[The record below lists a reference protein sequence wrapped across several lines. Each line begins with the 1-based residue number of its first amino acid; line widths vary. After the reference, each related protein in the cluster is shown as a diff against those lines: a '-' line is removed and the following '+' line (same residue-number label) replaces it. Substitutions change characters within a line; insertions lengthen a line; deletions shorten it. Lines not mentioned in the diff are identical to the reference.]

1 MTRRC
6 TQMHF
11 GENQLSRNLIGLSPL
26 TPSHPPGFQPR
37 WVRSSTRS
45 YPRFNLLRAR
55 SSRFGSR
62 TRDFKRL
69 LRLAFATHTPHGLCS
84 PHATD
89 SQTHFS
95 IGTPSPHEEAP
106 TDCRRTVS
114 ETVSLPSRGTFH
126 LSLTVLVRY
135 RSDRNIQAY
144 PTVRADSHG
153 VPRDPCYLGDAI
165 GRPCAFRYGALTL
178 CGPVFNPV
186 PLTHGF
192 LQLPAGPSEP
202 AHAIPQHP
210 TRNPRRVSHA
220 QGLAIIRF
228 RSPLLTEYPFLQVLR
243 CFTSLR
249 TPRPKPVP
257 THDGRWVPPF
267 GNPRIKALLAAPRG
281 LSQPQT
287 SFIGPVCQGIHH
299 TPLQATHTM
308 KVHGRKIPLANSQ
321 TTNHHTKN
329 DHKTIETNTKKQ
341 SSIRNQQQNKDS
353 KTLVLLASTI
363 QFSSH
368 HAPPRRPD
376 RHTAGPQAR
385 RASNRARQKP
395 GVAIREP
402 KSASAPPPRNIPRR
416 TNRKPMISSTPATRP
431 HATIAR
437 EGPHRTPNGIL
448 YSP

>member
-1 MTRRC
+1 M
-6 TQMHF
+6 
-11 GENQLSRNLIGLSPL
+11 
-26 TPSHPPGFQPR
+26 
-37 WVRSSTRS
+37 
-45 YPRFNLLRAR
+45 
-55 SSRFGSR
+55 
-62 TRDFKRL
+62 
-69 LRLAFATHTPHGLCS
+69 
-84 PHATD
+84 
-89 SQTHFS
+89 
-95 IGTPSPHEEAP
+95 
-106 TDCRRTVS
+106 
-114 ETVSLPSRGTFH
+114 
-126 LSLTVLVRY
+126 
-135 RSDRNIQAY
+135 
-144 PTVRADSHG
+144 
-153 VPRDPCYLGDAI
+153 GDAI

-210 TRNPRRVSHA
+210 ARNPRRVSHA

-281 LSQPQT
+281 ISQPQT

-299 TPLQATHTM
+299 TPLQATHTT

-329 DHKTIETNTKKQ
+329 DHKTIETNNRVRFE
-341 SSIRNQQQNKDS
+341 INS
-353 KTLVLLASTI
+353 KTKIQKKPCFARVHYPVLK
-363 QFSSH
+363 
-368 HAPPRRPD
+368 PPRTATPSR

-402 KSASAPPPRNIPRR
+402 KSASIPPRHPPHDRQGKANDVFHTSNPAAIAPCDARGAHRR
-416 TNRKPMISSTPATRP
+416 TNIRL
-431 HATIAR
+431 
-437 EGPHRTPNGIL
+437 N
-448 YSP
+448 SP